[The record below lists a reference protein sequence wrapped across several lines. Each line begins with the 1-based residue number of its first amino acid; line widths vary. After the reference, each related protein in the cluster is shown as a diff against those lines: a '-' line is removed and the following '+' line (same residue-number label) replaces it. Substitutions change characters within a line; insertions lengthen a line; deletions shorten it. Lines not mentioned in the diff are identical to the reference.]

1 MASKPLFRVPDLQ
14 DNPDGWGPCELPTQ
28 FKGVPYQPFSKSD
41 RLGKASDWTGNV
53 YSDKKYLNRYQ
64 SQLGA
69 GGTVYNYTHEE
80 DESKYKLVD
89 TAKVQR
95 SAYQKQRIRTSQAR
109 WQDSL
114 HTRRRSGLGRYFLSL
129 PLLSYLSG
137 SIRAER
143 AWSARGFCTWQ
154 SCLCI

>member
-95 SAYQKQRIRTSQAR
+95 SAYQKQRIRTSQMRSQRMPKEKKEKGLVQPLTKAQKR
-109 WQDSL
+109 GTDTDSIGKEDGRKINVVAGFI
-114 HTRRRSGLGRYFLSL
+114 HTGGR
-129 PLLSYLSG
+129 
-137 SIRAER
+137 
-143 AWSARGFCTWQ
+143 
-154 SCLCI
+154 